1 MRVALYLRVSTED
14 QAREGYS
21 LAAQEHTLREWCIRN
36 GHDISG
42 IYIDAGLSAKDIV
55 HRPQMRRMMQ
65 DAQTGAFDAILVWA
79 LSRFTRSMLDLCS
92 TLDTLAACGVSL
104 ISYSEA
110 FDVSTPTGR
119 AMAGVVGVFAQL
131 ERELTSERV
140 KAAAAERARQGKRT
154 TNEVLGYDLDGPD
167 GLVINP
173 VEAERVRYIF
183 EIYLQRK
190 SLTEV
195 AELCRLKGYTGKR
208 GRVQTPES
216 VRIILTRPIYC
227 GYNQFKGR
235 LYKGNHQPIV
245 PKETYNKVQ
254 RLIIRQGETRGRPLK
269 NKLKIID

>member
-1 MRVALYLRVSTED
+1 MMVALYLRVSTED

-21 LAAQEHTLREWCIRN
+21 LAAQEHTLREWCARN
-36 GHDISG
+36 GHDIFDV
-42 IYIDAGLSAKDIV
+42 YIDAGISAKDIV

-65 DAQTGAFDAILVWA
+65 DAQTGAFGAILVWA

-92 TLDTLAACGVSL
+92 TLNTLSACGVSL

-110 FDVSTPTGR
+110 FDISTPTGR

-154 TNEVLGYDLDGPD
+154 CNEVLGYDLDGPD
-167 GLVINP
+167 GFAINQA
-173 VEAERVRYIF
+173 EAERVRYIF
-183 EIYLQRK
+183 ATYLQRK

-254 RLIIRQGETRGRPLK
+254 RLIMRQGEKRGRRLK